1 MTRIIVATSILLLLI
16 LALAAAEGLVA
27 AMNGGIHEWMVR

>member
-1 MTRIIVATSILLLLI
+1 MTRYLAALTVLVLLV

-27 AMNGGIHEWMVR
+27 ALNGGIHEWMVR